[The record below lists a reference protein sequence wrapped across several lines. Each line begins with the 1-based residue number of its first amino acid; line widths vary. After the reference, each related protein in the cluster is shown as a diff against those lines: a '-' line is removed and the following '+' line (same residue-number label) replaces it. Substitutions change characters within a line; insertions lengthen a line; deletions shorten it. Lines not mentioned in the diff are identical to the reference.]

1 MERLSS
7 TEKTSPNR
15 TCLYFVRHAH
25 SVYSADEYGRP
36 LSERGYQDAQR
47 VTEILKTE
55 NINRIL
61 SSPYR
66 RAIETVEGISRFL
79 GIEIE
84 RKEDFKERVV
94 ASHPVE
100 DFALAM
106 AKLWGDEQFAWPGG
120 ESNQTA
126 RARGVHAVKR
136 VLETYPGENIV
147 IATHGNLMVL
157 TMNQFDSRYDFSFW
171 KQLAMPDVY
180 KLTFEGMQW
189 REARRLWVP
198 Q

>member
-1 MERLSS
+1 MQ
-7 TEKTSPNR
+7 

-120 ESNQTA
+120 SRTKRPEPEACMQSKGYWKPI
-126 RARGVHAVKR
+126 RVKTSSSQHM
-136 VLETYPGENIV
+136 EISWS
-147 IATHGNLMVL
+147 
-157 TMNQFDSRYDFSFW
+157 SR
-171 KQLAMPDVY
+171 
-180 KLTFEGMQW
+180 
-189 REARRLWVP
+189 
-198 Q
+198 

>member
-1 MERLSS
+1 VERLSF
-7 TEKTSPNR
+7 TEKASPNE

-84 RKEDFKERVV
+84 REEDFKERVV

-100 DFALAM
+100 DFTLAM
-106 AKLWGDEQFAWPGG
+106 AKLWADEHFAWPGG

-126 RARGVHAVKR
+126 RERGVRAVKR
-136 VLETYPGENIV
+136 VLESHPGEKIV

-157 TMNQFDSRYDFSFW
+157 MMNHFDSRYDFSFW
-171 KQLAMPDVY
+171 KELAMPDVY

-189 REARRLWVP
+189 REARRLWLP

>member
-1 MERLSS
+1 MSF
-7 TEKTSPNR
+7 TEKTSRNI

-36 LSERGYQDAQR
+36 LSERGYQEAQR

-55 NINRIL
+55 NISRIL

-66 RAIETVEGISRFL
+66 RAIETVEGISRLL

-84 RKEDFKERVV
+84 QEEDFKERVV

-106 AKLWGDEQFAWPGG
+106 TKLWGDEQFAWPGG
-120 ESNQTA
+120 ESNQAA

-157 TMNQFDSRYDFSFW
+157 TMNHFDNRYDFSFW

-189 REARRLWVP
+189 REAQRLWAP